1 MTPSV
6 AACDAQAVEKAF
18 FVTVSQDGQ
27 PEAPGSGEGAP
38 LPVLSPSLTLPGIS
52 SVNHCAEPRKLS
64 LRTKAQDLGA
74 ASPPVLKQPDCSHLV
89 YIKEGKLRLRQEGP
103 CPEQFENEN

>member
-6 AACDAQAVEKAF
+6 AACEAQAVEKAL

-38 LPVLSPSLTLPGIS
+38 LSILSSSLTLPGIS
-52 SVNHCAEPRKLS
+52 SVNHCVEPS
-64 LRTKAQDLGA
+64 
-74 ASPPVLKQPDCSHLV
+74 
-89 YIKEGKLRLRQEGP
+89 
-103 CPEQFENEN
+103 